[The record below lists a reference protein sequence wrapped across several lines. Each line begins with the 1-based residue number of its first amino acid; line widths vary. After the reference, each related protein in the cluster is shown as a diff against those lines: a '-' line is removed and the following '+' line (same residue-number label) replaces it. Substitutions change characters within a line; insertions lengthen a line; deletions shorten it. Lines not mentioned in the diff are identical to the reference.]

1 MSAGSNVMRVA
12 RYIARSGVCSRRSA
26 EDLIVSGRVSV
37 NGVLVS
43 SPAVNVSCSDAVY
56 IDGKRISGPVET
68 KVILTYKLDGELV
81 TTKDAKSIEMNG

>member
-26 EDLIVSGRVSV
+26 EELIVSGRVSV

-43 SPAVNVSCSDAVY
+43 SPAVNVSCSDAVC

-68 KVILTYKLDGELV
+68 KLSLTYKLDGELV